1 MSNRKILEL
10 VGAIVGWTTL
20 LVQFY
25 LMQENRITDI
35 LETTIRYFSFFTIL
49 SNLLVTISFTTL
61 FFSNLKFF
69 RQFKTLTAFA
79 VYISIV
85 AIVYN
90 IVLRFLWEPVGL
102 QKLVDEL
109 LHVVIPIVFVY
120 YWFKHVQAVKLNYSF
135 IWKILVYP
143 LIYLILVL
151 VRGNFSGFYP
161 YPFVDVSAIGFN
173 QAFINSLI
181 VLIAFVFVSALFI
194 RVSRR

>member
-61 FFSNLKFF
+61 FFSNLKLF

-90 IVLRFLWEPVGL
+90 IVLQFLWEPVGL